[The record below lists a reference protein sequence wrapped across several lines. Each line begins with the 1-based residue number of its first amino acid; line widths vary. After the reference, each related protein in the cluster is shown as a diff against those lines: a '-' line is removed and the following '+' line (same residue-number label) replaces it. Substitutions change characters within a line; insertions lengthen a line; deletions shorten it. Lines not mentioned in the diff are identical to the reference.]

1 MLVINNEK
9 EKFAEMKVESEYEV
23 SSLAS
28 SISTDSNDSDSPISP
43 IPKKKEP
50 QKKILKK
57 RVTVDL
63 EEAFIDP
70 NEIKQALEKKF
81 PAVVT
86 FG

>member
-50 QKKILKK
+50 
-57 RVTVDL
+57 
-63 EEAFIDP
+63 
-70 NEIKQALEKKF
+70 
-81 PAVVT
+81 
-86 FG
+86 